1 MAVISVNIVFLWSA
15 ITLFLLFTIIWSVRR
30 LTAPATSGL
39 RMCPFCGMITSSS
52 KAACLECGKSPV
64 RTNTK

>member
-1 MAVISVNIVFLWSA
+1 MAVISTNLIFLWSA
-15 ITLFLLFTIIWSVRR
+15 ITLFFLFTIYWSVRR

-52 KAACLECGKSPV
+52 KAACLECGKFVV
-64 RTNTK
+64 RTK

>member
-1 MAVISVNIVFLWSA
+1 MAVISTNVIVLWSA
-15 ITLFLLFTIIWSVRR
+15 ITLFFAFTIYWSVRR

-64 RTNTK
+64 ATK

>member
-1 MAVISVNIVFLWSA
+1 MAVISINVIVLWSA
-15 ITLFLLFTIIWSVRR
+15 ITLFFVFTIYWSVRR
-30 LTAPATSGL
+30 LAAPASSGL

-64 RTNTK
+64 ATK

>member
-1 MAVISVNIVFLWSA
+1 MAVMNVNVVFLWSA
-15 ITLFLLFTIIWSVRR
+15 VTLLLLFTIVWSVRR

-52 KAACLECGKSPV
+52 KAACLECGKFVV
-64 RTNTK
+64 RTK